1 MAKKRITN
9 LQEELVKKNTLNE
22 GRYDKICRTEDR
34 KSNLSIETRFTGN
47 GRGTKTENIKN
58 QVENRSNIIIDRFIN
73 ISNLVSNPQINNR
86 AKRRIRRYR
95 TLSKQAMKEY
105 AIKQAN
111 SNGFD

>member
-47 GRGTKTENIKN
+47 G
-58 QVENRSNIIIDRFIN
+58 NRNII
-73 ISNLVSNPQINNR
+73 
-86 AKRRIRRYR
+86 
-95 TLSKQAMKEY
+95 
-105 AIKQAN
+105 
-111 SNGFD
+111 